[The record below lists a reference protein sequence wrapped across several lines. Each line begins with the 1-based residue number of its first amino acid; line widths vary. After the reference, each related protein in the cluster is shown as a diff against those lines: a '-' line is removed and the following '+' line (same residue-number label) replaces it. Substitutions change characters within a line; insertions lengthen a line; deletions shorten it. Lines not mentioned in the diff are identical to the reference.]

1 MKYAK
6 FYTVVLVIVTQMSQ
20 AETSSDIPIGINSKP
35 QAETKIQQHYFLQ
48 PKKIDE
54 ILSQLRIE
62 IGDQRL
68 RRALGEPTL
77 KSLDDY
83 SQMDANQINN
93 NMYVAAAAGGAAA
106 AVVEYVWDRVVGN
119 GPKEGKFVRDDYF
132 DVIGPAI
139 PPTPRSPNLIRQN
152 VGMTQPRDLNPV
164 TITPAV
170 ASATVGAVAYKAAEY
185 SLKKAFGEFTQPENF
200 DSTKFD
206 IQH

>member
-6 FYTVVLVIVTQMSQ
+6 IYTVVFVIVTQMSQ
-20 AETSSDIPIGINSKP
+20 AATSSEIPIGINSRP
-35 QAETKIQQHYFLQ
+35 QVEKKIQQHYFLQ
-48 PKKIDE
+48 PKKIEE
-54 ILSQLRIE
+54 ILSQMRIE

-83 SQMDANQINN
+83 SQMDANQINK

-119 GPKEGKFVRDDYF
+119 GPKEDKFVRDDYF
-132 DVIGPAI
+132 DVMGPGI
-139 PPTPRSPNLIRQN
+139 PPTPRSPKLRQN
-152 VGMTQPRDLNPV
+152 GGVIQQRDLNPV

-185 SLKKAFGEFTQPENF
+185 SLKKAFGEYTPPPTS
-200 DSTKFD
+200 DSTTFD
-206 IQH
+206 LQH